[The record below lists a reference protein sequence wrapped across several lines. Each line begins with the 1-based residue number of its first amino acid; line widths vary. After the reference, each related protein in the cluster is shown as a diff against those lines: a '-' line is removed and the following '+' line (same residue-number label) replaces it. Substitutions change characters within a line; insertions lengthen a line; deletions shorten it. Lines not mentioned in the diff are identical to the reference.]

1 MSSATSCGSL
11 WQQQRKNGPDT
22 TYRVLCARTRD
33 TTLSTLTV
41 DGACAGSS
49 PGNGLTMLYGGDDDD
64 DPDCMHV
71 ECMGE
76 DECKHKD
83 KDDGMGG
90 MF

>member
-1 MSSATSCGSL
+1 MNSTASCGSR
-11 WQQQRKNGPDT
+11 WQQHQKNGPDT
-22 TYRVLCARTRD
+22 TYRVLCVRTRD
-33 TTLSTLTV
+33 TVLSTLTV
-41 DGACAGSS
+41 DGAGAGSS
-49 PGNGLTMLYGGDDDD
+49 PGDGLKSMLYGGDDD